1 GDGRVNRGVEK
12 TLFDVERKCGESQH
26 ERGQLLHFRIVSLRR
41 IRKALR
47 LARPQI
53 RYEIIP
59 AFGPRIVWLVRPA
72 FPAEMIELLEVGWG
86 RRTGFFI
93 RPRLQAFVAVTPP
106 RSPHRTTF
114 A

>member
-72 FPAEMIELLEVGWG
+72 FPAGMIELLEGGWG
-86 RRTGFFI
+86 RRTGFCI
-93 RPRLQAFVAVTPP
+93 CQRLEALFPVIPP
-106 RSPHRTTF
+106 R
-114 A
+114 AANG